1 LLYGPS
7 RRSLTLTAA
16 FNAAYE
22 VPETRR
28 RWKVLLLSLAFGPV
42 LALIVIVSVGLML
55 IGPQVVEQVAQLVG
69 WDRPFVLLWGW
80 LRFPVALFLLAV
92 VLSVV
97 YRYGPDTRQRFR
109 SVDPGVAL
117 AVVLWAVSS
126 VGFSF
131 YLANFAMLFY
141 LYLCASVVLVGAG
154 VNAAIYHVASDST
167 IQSEKP
173 GSGHETAGVQRLKD
187 V

>member
-1 LLYGPS
+1 
-7 RRSLTLTAA
+7 
-16 FNAAYE
+16 
-22 VPETRR
+22 
-28 RWKVLLLSLAFGPV
+28 
-42 LALIVIVSVGLML
+42 
-55 IGPQVVEQVAQLVG
+55 VG

-97 YRYGPDTRQRFR
+97 YRYGPDARQRFR